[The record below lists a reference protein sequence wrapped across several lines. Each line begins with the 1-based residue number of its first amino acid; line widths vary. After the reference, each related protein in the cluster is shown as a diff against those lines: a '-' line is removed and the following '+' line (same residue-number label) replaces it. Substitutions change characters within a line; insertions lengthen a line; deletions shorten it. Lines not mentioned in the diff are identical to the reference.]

1 MAPTGPKGA
10 PIRPSINQALL
21 PGSGPNLAIKIW
33 EFTDEQVGTVVS
45 TAALQSSCP
54 GFESP
59 MAHNVQGDPVGRNCT
74 YRSRTGTKRL
84 TGEEQ

>member
-1 MAPTGPKGA
+1 MTAVNVEAKMAPTGPKGA

-54 GFESP
+54 GFEST
-59 MAHNVQGDPVGRNCT
+59 MAHNVQGDFQLLEIMP
-74 YRSRTGTKRL
+74 TG
-84 TGEEQ
+84 